1 MNCGEPKLIFGPFYR
16 TGNDISIKSRKTA
29 EWDISKD
36 TRKNRTHLKIQ
47 HAGLDKAKVSKKLQ
61 HTNVEEGKHK

>member
-1 MNCGEPKLIFGPFYR
+1 MNCGEPKFISGPFYR
-16 TGNDISIKSRKTA
+16 TGDDIS
-29 EWDISKD
+29 ISKD

-47 HAGLDKAKVSKKLQ
+47 YAGIDKAKVSKKKKLQ

>member
-16 TGNDISIKSRKTA
+16 TGNDISIKSSR
-29 EWDISKD
+29 KD